1 MKKDQ
6 DRQPKQTS
14 NLEGMGM
21 DECIFSDFWF
31 LEYKTSMSTQIL
43 LNLLSA

>member
-1 MKKDQ
+1 MTQDQ

-14 NLEGMGM
+14 KLKGMGVG
-21 DECIFSDFWF
+21 ECIFSDFWF

-43 LNLLSA
+43 LHLLSA